1 MYTQRG
7 DQTSFILT
15 LFLKLELNVVFSPG
29 DVVSPRIPA
38 DQIPFH
44 VAGFRVAGN
53 VRGIHP

>member
-38 DQIPFH
+38 DQIP
-44 VAGFRVAGN
+44 
-53 VRGIHP
+53 RGRIPSGR